1 MGSLQGGEGCTGKGS
16 GHPRSHRWD
25 LHIIALRIYFAFS
38 DVSGGGEI
46 ISADVHSDNVTDM
59 YGNIV
64 VLSCGR
70 CCCLWDAH

>member
-1 MGSLQGGEGCTGKGS
+1 MHRKGFCPPKESQMGFAHHCTE
-16 GHPRSHRWD
+16 D
-25 LHIIALRIYFAFS
+25 LLCIFRCEWC
-38 DVSGGGEI
+38 GEI